1 MKFKYFLFS
10 FSPSVRLSFFLSLL
24 LFLLTFSLSH
34 PFISFYLFSLSFFF
48 TTLSLSLTF
57 LSLYICTYIFLFLSQ
72 SLSQYFDR
80 SCRSRNVIK
89 INCLRS
95 NKSFLFL
102 FQFRKGR
109 NDQAWKS
116 QALECPVLYWIGYT
130 KKLAHFKVKDKL
142 KYLKNKQAFCLL
154 LTEGFHV
161 IVSTVSNWHHFEVS
175 DLA

>member
-10 FSPSVRLSFFLSLL
+10 FSPSARLSLYLSFSLTLSAHFLSFSSLY
-24 LFLLTFSLSH
+24 LFLSFLSI
-34 PFISFYLFSLSFFF
+34 FLFHH
-48 TTLSLSLTF
+48 SLSLTF

-80 SCRSRNVIK
+80 SCRGRNVIK

-116 QALECPVLYWIGYT
+116 QALECPVLYWIGYN

-154 LTEGFHV
+154 LTEGFHG